1 MTDIQPADNLPIAL
15 PCCVEA
21 PASYRPK
28 AQYALRMLLLPL
40 GIDPQWVDRADL
52 TGHGLY
58 YGPDPEE
65 APEGAL
71 KLRLAPRAVAYFEDV
86 TPYRRSRVRWRWW
99 NGERWPVLFHEA
111 GTDDLVAS
119 AFFWLSGW
127 QEHTTPMRDR
137 HGRFPHHASL
147 QARFNTT
154 TRPAV
159 DAYRERLAGELT
171 RLGVTYQRRA
181 WGGAAWALCP
191 THDVDYLR
199 KWRKGMVYREIV
211 QYFLRNQRRT
221 TPGRRLR
228 RLSHFL
234 RDWISPGDVYRTS
247 FERLQHETFERGG
260 TATFF
265 LKTGAHG
272 PHDVFYA
279 LDDPYLQQGIEALEE
294 DGFEIGLHPSYYA
307 HTHLEY
313 LNEEHR
319 RLVEA
324 VTKTPVSV
332 RQHYLRYEAPAT
344 PRLQQ
349 AAGFW
354 IDSSLGFSE
363 CEGFRHATCL
373 PFQRFDL
380 QANAPMDLWEMPL
393 AMMESAVFNRRALS
407 IDEALRVT
415 ADILQTCRRF
425 GGVAVMLWHNVLWD
439 ELDHPDW
446 GFHFIETLD
455 AAEAEGARIASLRD
469 ALSSWLGEDRLRH
482 EPKATDE
489 VIADYESTSDGST
502 V

>member
-1 MTDIQPADNLPIAL
+1 MTTGSPSTVL
-15 PCCVEA
+15 PCCIEA

-28 AQYALRMLLLPL
+28 AQYALQMLLLPL
-40 GIDPQWVDRADL
+40 GIDPHWVDRDDL
-52 TGHGLY
+52 AGGGVY
-58 YGPDPEE
+58 YGPDPDA
-65 APEGAL
+65 APEAAVS
-71 KLRLAPRAVAYFEDV
+71 LRLDPKAVAYFEDV
-86 TPYRRSRVRWRWW
+86 TPYRRSRMRWRRWD
-99 NGERWPVLFHEA
+99 GERWPVLFVDAE
-111 GTDDLVAS
+111 TDDDDLVAS

-127 QEHTTPMRDR
+127 QEHTTPERDR

-147 QARFNTT
+147 QARFATT

-159 DAYRERLAGELT
+159 DAYREQVAGELR
-171 RLGVTYQRRA
+171 RLGIPFQRRT
-181 WGGAAWALCP
+181 WGGAAWAFCP

-211 QYFLRNQRRT
+211 LNFLGNQRRA

-228 RLSHFL
+228 RLGRFL
-234 RDWISPGDVYRTS
+234 RDWLRPGDVYRAA
-247 FERLQHETFERGG
+247 FERLHHETIERGG

-279 LDDPYLQQGIEALEE
+279 PDDPYLRQRIHALE
-294 DGFEIGLHPSYYA
+294 DSSFEIGLHPSYYA

-319 RLVEA
+319 RLAEA
-324 VTKTPVSV
+324 VTQRPVSV
-332 RQHYLRYEAPAT
+332 RQHYLRHEAPAT
-344 PRLQQ
+344 PRLHQ
-349 AAGFW
+349 AAGFR
-354 IDSSLGFSE
+354 IDSSLGFAE

-393 AMMESAVFNRRALS
+393 ALMESAVFNRRALS

-446 GFHFIETLD
+446 GLHFIETLD

-469 ALSSWLGEDRLRH
+469 ALTSWLE
-482 EPKATDE
+482 
-489 VIADYESTSDGST
+489 GSILDFGF
-502 V
+502 